1 MVYYM
6 LVNQKLKTGRY
17 NTQAMDGHI
26 FTEISLLIAL
36 AAGMAMLM
44 RALKQPLI
52 IGHILTGLLVGPTF
66 FGVVQS
72 PEAIELLGEFGIV
85 LLLFIVG
92 LGLNPRIIKEI
103 GKTAVLTGVGQVC
116 FTVLF
121 AFLMTTSLG
130 YTTTEAAYISVA
142 LAFSSTIIILKL
154 LSDKKE
160 QNKLYGKISIGFLL
174 VQDVIV
180 AFALV
185 YASAAGASLSAGDVG
200 RLILQ
205 GLFVIGSVAL
215 LTKFVV
221 LPLGKFLSRSQELL
235 FLFAIA
241 WGFGIGALFYELG
254 FSVEIGALIAGVAL
268 ANMTYAQEV
277 ASRLKPLRDFF
288 LIIFFISLGNRLEI
302 VNVAE
307 YLGPA
312 VMLSL
317 LVLIGNPIIV
327 MTILGLLGYTK
338 KTGFKAGLAVA
349 QISEFSLVFLLVGQ
363 RTGQIDDSILAIIT
377 LVALMTIAA
386 STYMITYSDQLYKML
401 EPYLGIFERSKR
413 QAEHESHRQFDAVL
427 FGYKRGGN
435 EFIKVLRKLT
445 KRYVVVDYDPDV
457 TDELER
463 KRIPYIYGD
472 ATDPELLD
480 EIDLSK
486 VKLVISLA
494 SDFDT
499 NVQLLR
505 YLEHANPSTVV
516 ICHADTSEQAA
527 LLYGYGASYVM
538 MPAFIGSEKVSSF
551 IKRNGFSK
559 REFKQYR
566 DKHILYLQE
575 DYEPKPLEP

>member
-1 MVYYM
+1 M
-6 LVNQKLKTGRY
+6 
-17 NTQAMDGHI
+17 
-26 FTEISLLIAL
+26 LIAV
-36 AAGMAMLM
+36 AAGIAMLM
-44 RALKQPLI
+44 RFLRQPLI
-52 IGHILTGLLVGPTF
+52 IGHILTGVLVGPTV
-66 FGVVQS
+66 FGLVGS
-72 PEAIELLGEFGIV
+72 PETIALLGEFGIV

-103 GKTAVLTGVGQVC
+103 GKTAVLTGVGQVL
-116 FTVLF
+116 FTVLL
-121 AFLMTTSLG
+121 ATMMTQSLG
-130 YTTTEAAYISVA
+130 YTATESLYMAIA

-185 YASAAGASLSAGDVG
+185 YASAAGASLSVG
-200 RLILQ
+200 EIGILILQ
-205 GLFVIGSVAL
+205 GLFVLGLVAL

-221 LPLGKFLSRSQELL
+221 VPLSKFLSRSQELL

-268 ANMTYAQEV
+268 ANMSYSQEV

-288 LIIFFISLGNRLEI
+288 LIIFFISLGSRLEI
-302 VNVAE
+302 INFTE
-307 YLGPA
+307 FLGPA
-312 VMLSL
+312 LAMSV
-317 LVLIGNPIIV
+317 LVLFGNPIVV

-349 QISEFSLVFLLVGQ
+349 QISEFSLVFLLIGQ
-363 RTGQIDDSILAIIT
+363 RSGQISNEIVATIT
-377 LVALMTIAA
+377 IVALVTIAA
-386 STYMITYSDQLYKML
+386 STYMITYSDKLYSLL
-401 EPYLGIFERSKR
+401 EPYLGIFERKKR
-413 QAEHESHRQFDAVL
+413 RHEHESHGKHDAVL
-427 FGYKRGGN
+427 FGYKKGGS
-435 EFIKVLRKLT
+435 EFVKAFNKIAKNW
-445 KRYVVVDYDPDV
+445 VVIDYDPDV
-457 TDELER
+457 AEELER
-463 KRIPYIYGD
+463 KHIPYIYGD
-472 ATDPELLD
+472 ATDPELLE

-486 VKLVISLA
+486 VKVVVSLA

-505 YLEHANPSTVV
+505 HLELVNKNALV
-516 ICHADTSEQAA
+516 ICHAENSDQAA

-551 IKRNGFSK
+551 LKRNGTSK
-559 REFKQYR
+559 REFKHYR
-566 DKHILYLQE
+566 DKHITYLQ
-575 DYEPKPLEP
+575 DHYETKPLDP

>member
-1 MVYYM
+1 MEA
-6 LVNQKLKTGRY
+6 N
-17 NTQAMDGHI
+17 I
-26 FTEISLLIAL
+26 FTEITLLIAL

-66 FGVVQS
+66 FGIVQS
-72 PEAIELLGEFGIV
+72 AEAIELLGEFGII

-92 LGLNPRIIKEI
+92 LGLNPRIIKEV
-103 GKTAVLTGVGQVC
+103 GKTAVFTGLGQVT
-116 FTVLF
+116 FTILL
-121 AFLMTTSLG
+121 ATIMTRALG
-130 YTTTEAAYISVA
+130 YTATEALYIAVA

-180 AFALV
+180 AFALI
-185 YASAAGASLSAGDVG
+185 YASTAGAGLTPTDIGV
-200 RLILQ
+200 LILQ
-205 GLFVIGSVAL
+205 GFFVLGAVLL

-241 WGFGIGALFYELG
+241 WGFGIGAIFYELG

-268 ANMTYAQEV
+268 ANMSYAQEV

-288 LIIFFISLGNRLEI
+288 LVIFFISLGNRLEI
-302 VNVAE
+302 VDFGEFIA
-307 YLGPA
+307 PA
-312 VMLSL
+312 LAMSA
-317 LVLIGNPIIV
+317 LVIIGNPIIV
-327 MTILGLLGYTK
+327 MTIMGLLGYTK

-349 QISEFSLVFLLVGQ
+349 QISEFSLVFLLLGQ
-363 RTGQIDDSILAIIT
+363 RSGQITSDIVATIT
-377 LVALMTIAA
+377 LVALITIGV
-386 STYMITYSDQLYKML
+386 STYMITYSDKLYRLL

-413 QAEHESHRQFDAVL
+413 KEEHEQHRQFDAVL
-427 FGYKRGGN
+427 FGYKKGGA
-435 EFIKVLRKLT
+435 EFIKAFKKLT

-463 KRIPYIYGD
+463 KHIPYIYGD

-480 EIDLSK
+480 EIDLTK
-486 VKLVISLA
+486 VKLVVLHA

-499 NVQLLR
+499 NVQMLKH
-505 YLEHANPSTVV
+505 LEQHNPKAV
-516 ICHADTSEQAA
+516 IVCHAESPEDAA

-538 MPAFIGSEKVSSF
+538 MPSFIGSEKLSAF
-551 IKRNGFSK
+551 IKRSGFSK
-559 REFKQYR
+559 RDFNTYR
-566 DKHILYLQE
+566 DKHITYLQNN
-575 DYEPKPLEP
+575 YEPRPLDP

>member
-1 MVYYM
+1 
-6 LVNQKLKTGRY
+6 
-17 NTQAMDGHI
+17 MDGHI
-26 FTEISLLIAL
+26 FTEITLLIAL
-36 AAGMAMLM
+36 ASAMAMLM
-44 RALKQPLI
+44 RFLRQPLI

-66 FGVVQS
+66 FGIVQS
-72 PEAIELLGEFGIV
+72 AEAIELLGEFGIV

-92 LGLNPRIIKEI
+92 LGLNPRIIKEV
-103 GKTAVLTGVGQVC
+103 GKTAVLTGLGQVT
-116 FTVLF
+116 FTVLL
-121 AFLMTTSLG
+121 ATLMTRSLG
-130 YTTTEAAYISVA
+130 YSAIEALYISIA

-185 YASAAGASLSAGDVG
+185 YASTAGAGLRPTDLGILV
-200 RLILQ
+200 LQ
-205 GLFVIGSVAL
+205 GLFVLGLVLL

-241 WGFGIGALFYELG
+241 WGFGIGAVFYELG

-268 ANMTYAQEV
+268 ANMSYAQEV

-288 LIIFFISLGNRLEI
+288 LVIFFIALGNRLEI
-302 VNVAE
+302 VNAAE
-307 YLGPA
+307 FLGPA
-312 VMLSL
+312 LAMSA

-327 MTILGLLGYTK
+327 MTIMGLLGYTK

-349 QISEFSLVFLLVGQ
+349 QISEFSLVFLLIGQ
-363 RTGQIDDSILAIIT
+363 RSGQISTGIVATIT
-377 LVALMTIAA
+377 LVAMITIAA
-386 STYMITYSDQLYKML
+386 STYMITYSDKLYRLL
-401 EPYLGIFERSKR
+401 EPYLGIFERAKR
-413 QAEHESHRQFDAVL
+413 KEEHEHHRQFDAVL
-427 FGYKRGGN
+427 FGYKKGGN
-435 EFIKVLRKLT
+435 EFIKAFKKLT
-445 KRYVVVDYDPDV
+445 NRYTVVDYDPDV

-463 KRIPYIYGD
+463 KHIPYIYGD

-486 VKLVISLA
+486 VKLVVLLT

-499 NVQLLR
+499 NVQMLKH
-505 YLEHANPSTVV
+505 LEQINPKAVV
-516 ICHADTSEQAA
+516 VCHAETTDDAA

-538 MPAFIGSEKVSSF
+538 MPSFIGSEKISAF

-559 REFKQYR
+559 REFNHFR
-566 DKHILYLQE
+566 DKHIVHLQNN
-575 DYEPKPLEP
+575 YEPRPLEP